1 MKHLLPILAGCL
13 CLCGCATQPQS
24 EEPTLYVSIQPLRSL
39 VRGIV
44 GDDFA
49 VETLVPRARAPRP
62 SSRRHGRSPG
72 STARPSSS
80 TWG

>member
-49 VETLVPRARAPRP
+49 VETLVPPGA
-62 SSRRHGRSPG
+62 SPETFEP
-72 STARPSSS
+72 TARQIARDRKSVV
-80 TWG
+80 